1 MAEPVTT
8 ATETPATNGAAAE
21 PMGLL
26 DALEALP
33 DVPEEATGA
42 ETPEAKDKPAP
53 EAKTPKVEAKPE
65 PEAKSDP
72 ESKLDIDEAL
82 FTDEALASPDGV
94 ARAAEVV
101 KVAAEATKE
110 RNQLLDRY
118 NMRIKRKDEKVKRE
132 LEQGNAKLAAD
143 RQALEQEF
151 SPIRQAARDVSAELR
166 ILDPRSGASAIERFA
181 ALGRLNGGMD
191 GRELYEHWTLGIA
204 ADGKVPAP
212 SRSEAQLQQRIDQL
226 EGALR
231 QRFEGEET
239 AAGQA
244 QIAQLRQGVAG
255 QLAEISTMAQDAE
268 KYPAIAARV
277 AAADDDGE
285 TLAEVTEWVKRAMVK
300 AHESG
305 KPLDKATAIGRVEA
319 RLARLSG
326 GTPAPAA
333 QAAESGNSS
342 SPGSPARG
350 AGKGT
355 TVLPTSADR
364 STGIVRTPKTE
375 RERDA
380 ENLRDPRFL
389 DMLPFLKP

>member
-26 DALEALP
+26 DALETLP
-33 DVPEEATGA
+33 DVTEDTTGT

-53 EAKTPKVEAKPE
+53 EAKAPKVEAKPE

-82 FTDEALASPDGV
+82 FTDDALAAPEGV
-94 ARAAEVV
+94 TRAAEVV
-101 KVAAEATKE
+101 KAAADAVKE
-110 RNQLLDRY
+110 RNRVLDRFD
-118 NMRIKRKDEKVKRE
+118 MRIKRKDEKVKRE
-132 LEQGNAKLAAD
+132 LAEGTTKLAQD
-143 RQALEQEF
+143 RRALEHEF
-151 SPIRQAARDVSAELR
+151 APIRQAARDVSAELQ
-166 ILDPRSGASAIERFA
+166 ILDPRSGASAVERFA

-212 SRSEAQLQQRIDQL
+212 SRAEATLRAEIDQL
-226 EGALR
+226 RAALQQKLEGDT
-231 QRFEGEET
+231 T
-239 AAGQA
+239 AAEQA
-244 QIAQLRQGVAG
+244 KVAELRQGVAG

-268 KYPAIAARV
+268 KYPTIAARV
-277 AAADDDGE
+277 AEAEDDGE
-285 TLAEVTEWVKRAMVK
+285 TLAEVVEWVKRAMVK
-300 AHESG
+300 AHEAG
-305 KPLDKATAIGRVEA
+305 RPLDKATAIGRVEA
-319 RLARLSG
+319 KLARLSG
-326 GTPAPAA
+326 KPATAA
-333 QAAESGNSS
+333 TAAESGSS
-342 SPGSPARG
+342 TNPGSPARG

-380 ENLRDPRFL
+380 ENLRDPAFL
-389 DMLPFLKP
+389 ELLPFLKN